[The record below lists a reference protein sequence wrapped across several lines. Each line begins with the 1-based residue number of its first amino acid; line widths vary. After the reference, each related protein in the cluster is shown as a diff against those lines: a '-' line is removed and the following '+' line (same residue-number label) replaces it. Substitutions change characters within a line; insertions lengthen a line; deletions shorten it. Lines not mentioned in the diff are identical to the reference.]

1 MGLMMNAGSKFKD
14 EQVRFINKVYA
25 QLNKR
30 AQPFEVVNGKMLQS
44 PTCLFV
50 MQRYMRLAYAVVLPY
65 ERRPQVKRV
74 RSTFA
79 KAVAQLMYL
88 EGYDQRQIDT
98 AIDIAEVEFGM
109 TEFEREFFN
118 N

>member
-1 MGLMMNAGSKFKD
+1 MKQRGHIFKD

-30 AQPFEVVNGKMLQS
+30 AQPFEIVDGIGLQS
-44 PTCLFV
+44 STSLFV
-50 MQRYMRLAYAVVLPY
+50 MQRYMRFGYAVVLPY

-88 EGYDQRQIDT
+88 EGYEQRQIDT

-109 TEFEREFFN
+109 TEFERQFYN